1 MIYLDEIGKVKPEA
15 TNDEK
20 ISLILKYLSEIK
32 NNIEVNIKNLEASV
46 EALAKANSTSQE

>member
-32 NNIEVNIKNLEASV
+32 NNIEVNFKNLEASV
-46 EALAKANSTSQE
+46 EALNKANSASQE